1 VIQGDLEIYPE
12 MEIGGMEEKLLSL
25 VEQLKSD
32 RRLDSFDEAATKQ
45 IVLLRILSLLG
56 WDIYNIDEVMPEYSV
71 GSQRVDYALRHSNTN
86 KVFIE
91 VKKVG
96 EDLEK
101 HQQQLLSYSFQE
113 GVKLSILTNGI
124 SWQFYLPLHE
134 GSWEQRK
141 FYTVDVYGQNSKD
154 IVRRFIDYLAKEN
167 VYSGKSIQNAE
178 DVYRSRQKEHL
189 ISDTL
194 PKAWNKLISEPDEKL
209 FELIADAT
217 EKLCGYKPDNLVVEN
232 FISSNI
238 AGGRVSIETRTTKE
252 PIKKITLTNGES
264 YIGKSVTAFIFK
276 TKRYEVKYW
285 IEVLSQICKLMYNF
299 HRSNFERVL
308 QLRGSKRPYFTRN
321 PNELRIPQQIED
333 SDIFMET
340 NLSSKSIV
348 KLSLNAISLFG
359 YSENDFSVEAH

>member
-1 VIQGDLEIYPE
+1 
-12 MEIGGMEEKLLSL
+12 MELDSMEEKLLSL
-25 VEQLKSD
+25 IEQLKSD

-45 IVLLRILSLLG
+45 IVLLRILSLLD

-71 GSQRVDYALRHSNTN
+71 GSQRVDYALRHSKTN

-91 VKKVG
+91 VKKIG

-141 FYTVDVYGQNSKD
+141 FYTVDVYDQNSRD

-178 DVYRSRQKEHL
+178 DACISRQKEHL

-194 PKAWNKLISEPDEKL
+194 PKAWDKLISEPDEKL

-217 EKLCGYKPDNLVVEN
+217 EKLCGYRPGNLIVEK

-238 AGGRVSIETRTTKE
+238 TGARVSIETRRAKE
-252 PIKKITLTNGES
+252 PVKKATLTNGES
-264 YIGKSVTAFIFK
+264 YIGKSVTAFLFK

-285 IEVLSQICKLMYNF
+285 IEVLSQICKLMYNL
-299 HRSNFERVL
+299 HRSNFEMVL

-321 PNELRIPQQIED
+321 ADELRIPQQVED
-333 SDIFMET
+333 SRIFMET
-340 NLSSKSIV
+340 NLSSSSIV
-348 KLSLNAISLFG
+348 KLALKVISLFG
-359 YSENDFSVEAH
+359 YSENDFRIEAH